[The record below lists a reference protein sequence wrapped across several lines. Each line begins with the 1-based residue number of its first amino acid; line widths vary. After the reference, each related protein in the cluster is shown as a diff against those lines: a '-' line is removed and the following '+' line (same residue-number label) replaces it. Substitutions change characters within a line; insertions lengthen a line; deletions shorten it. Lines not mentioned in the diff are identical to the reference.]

1 MKERLELLIREGKSL
16 SGSEKNV
23 VFLNVAD
30 EGRRFVEVSAA
41 SGLIVLVMVG
51 GWRWAIGIRMEI
63 WMSG

>member
-1 MKERLELLIREGKSL
+1 MKKRLELLIREGKSL

-41 SGLIVLVMVG
+41 SGFEKNDILLTS
-51 GWRWAIGIRMEI
+51 AQ
-63 WMSG
+63 